1 MKITLRR
8 YRLLSDFERVSQF
21 MRLNFKKYQLGGNVP
36 QPFWEYAHT
45 HPYFNHSLTHRI
57 GIWEENEEI
66 VGIACYEMNVG
77 ECYFSTKEGY
87 DFLKQEMVEY
97 AETELSKRSADQY
110 SLDVRVYDYEEHL
123 IKLLVQKG
131 YHKVY
136 SEPIRVYNY
145 DSGFS
150 MRTLPEGFTFLTL
163 ENENDLRKINDV
175 LWRGFNHGDEPN
187 DDLDSRLLMQSGPH
201 FRKDLTAIIKAPNGE
216 YACFAGMWVDGV
228 NDFAYLEPLA
238 TAPRYRSLGLAT
250 VAVTELMK
258 RTEQLGATY
267 CFGGAPDFYP
277 KIGFETACHR
287 EMWSKTW

>member
-1 MKITLRR
+1 M
-8 YRLLSDFERVSQF
+8 
-21 MRLNFKKYQLGGNVP
+21 
-36 QPFWEYAHT
+36 
-45 HPYFNHSLTHRI
+45 
-57 GIWEENEEI
+57 
-66 VGIACYEMNVG
+66 VGVACYEMNIG

-97 AETELSKRSADQY
+97 AETELSKRSSDQY
-110 SLDVRVYDYEEHL
+110 SLDVRVYDYEEEL
-123 IKLLVQKG
+123 IKLLVQKE
-131 YHKVY
+131 YHKTY

-145 DSGFS
+145 VSGFS
-150 MRTLPEGFTFLTL
+150 TRTLPEGFTFITL

-175 LWRGFNHGDEPN
+175 LWRGFNHGDEPD

-216 YACFAGMWVDGV
+216 YACFAGMWVDGM

>member
-45 HPYFNHSLTHRI
+45 HPYFNHSLTHRF
-57 GIWEENEEI
+57 GIWEENEEV
-66 VGIACYEMNVG
+66 VGVACYEMDVG

-87 DFLKQEMVEY
+87 DFLKHEMVEY

-110 SLDVRVYDYEEHL
+110 SLDIRVYDYEEYL
-123 IKLLVQKG
+123 IKSLVQKG

-145 DSGFS
+145 VSGFS
-150 MRTLPEGFTFLTL
+150 TRTLPEGFTFITL

-175 LWRGFNHGDEPN
+175 LWRGFNHGDEPD

-238 TAPRYRSLGLAT
+238 TDPRYRSLGLAT

-258 RTEQLGATY
+258 RTEPLGATY

-287 EMWSKTW
+287 EMWSKAW